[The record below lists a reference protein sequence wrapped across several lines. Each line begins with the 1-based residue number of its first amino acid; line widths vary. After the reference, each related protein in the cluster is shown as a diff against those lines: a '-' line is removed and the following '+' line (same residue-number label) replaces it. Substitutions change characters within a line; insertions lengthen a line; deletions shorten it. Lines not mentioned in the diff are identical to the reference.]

1 MPSPTPNHPLPTLT
15 FAPLVA
21 GTPGAPLVP
30 QLHGSAESMRCWW
43 AQVAALA
50 NAGYRTI
57 APSGRNVRGAARR
70 GASGL
75 SGRRGM
81 GFACRNC

>member
-1 MPSPTPNHPLPTLT
+1 MPSRTQITLSPTLT
-15 FAPLVA
+15 FDAL
-21 GTPGAPLVP
+21 
-30 QLHGSAESMRCWW
+30 
-43 AQVAALA
+43 VAALP

-70 GASGL
+70 GASGV

>member
-1 MPSPTPNHPLPTLT
+1 
-15 FAPLVA
+15 LVA
-21 GTPGAPLVP
+21 GTPGAPLVLL
-30 QLHGSAESMRCWW
+30 LHGSAESMRCWW
-43 AQVAALA
+43 AQVPALA

-57 APSGRNVRGAARR
+57 APSERNVRGAARR